1 MKSLSNPLDE
11 LEALF
16 REVRKDLSVGKSPHS
31 YHPQVNPHHRAPDHT
46 RLNFDADRFR
56 WWFSKRENTGGMG
69 LEEWR
74 RHVDALISAEAQRGE
89 T

>member
-16 REVRKDLSVGKSPHS
+16 KDVRKAASNGRSPHS
-31 YHPQVNPHHRAPDHT
+31 YHAQPDPHHRAPDHT

-56 WWFSKRENTGGMG
+56 WWFSQKTHTGGMG

-74 RHVDALISAEAQRGE
+74 RHVDSLMKEDGK
-89 T
+89 